1 MHADYRKIF
10 QASLLIALSGI
21 LYGFLGYFGTGILRE
36 NTSISTMLFW
46 RFFIAGCWM
55 ILFIIKKNPTEQVV
69 ISPISPYALLIMFFI
84 GAIGYAGSAGFYFI
98 ATQYIGTGLA
108 MVIFFSYPIVVALFS
123 WMVQRKQLN
132 LGTVFALLIM
142 MIGLFL
148 LQNSTKY
155 SFSVIGIVFG
165 IIAAICY
172 AFYLI
177 GSKKFSSIII
187 NSNILTIMVCFGC
200 AFIFLT
206 MAVST
211 GSFVFPNSIK
221 NWIYLLVLGILVT
234 ALPIQLM
241 LEGLKHVSAMRASII
256 SVLEPLVTVFVG
268 ILLLDEAISYSQAL
282 GSFLILGSALLVQ
295 FQSKL

>member
-10 QASLLIALSGI
+10 QASLLVALSGI

-55 ILFIIKKNPTEQVV
+55 ILFVIKKNSTQQV
-69 ISPISPYALLIMFFI
+69 INPINKHILLFMFFI

-123 WMVQRKQLN
+123 WMVQRKQFN
-132 LGTVFALLIM
+132 LGTVFALLVM

-148 LQNSTKY
+148 LQNSTEH
-155 SFSVIGIVFG
+155 SFSVMGIIFSV
-165 IIAAICY
+165 IAAICY

-187 NSNILTIMVCFGC
+187 DSNILTIMVCFGC

-206 MAVST
+206 MAIST

-282 GSFLILGSALLVQ
+282 GSFLILGSTLLVQ
-295 FQSKL
+295 FQRKL